1 MEKLSLIKH
10 FYLLL
15 LVVIV
20 IAFLANGTWA
30 QAQSESE
37 PNDRMEQ
44 ANEIRLDQTIEG
56 FFQKQD
62 DSDWYKLVVT
72 KPGKSIIQ
80 IELSA
85 VSGTDSFIEIY
96 NEEKDS
102 LVRADTGG
110 EGEPEKLTDIGV
122 IEGMYYVYVYGSEK
136 NETDPYKLST
146 QYIRSW
152 QEGHEFEINN
162 EIEYSNEMRSGE
174 PIKGKFQAMN
184 DQDWYKLVITESGKN
199 ILRIELS
206 AVPEVDSSLGIY
218 DADGD
223 SLKISDINP
232 EGQPE
237 CIVNMGVIEGTYY
250 INASV
255 SGGTKNETD
264 SYSLTALLIGPWK
277 EGQEFEV
284 NDDREQ
290 ANQLKLGMEVTGYA
304 HPWDDRDW
312 FTFTVPEPGID
323 LFVAELSEIPGA
335 DTSLQL
341 YDENDNLLKE
351 TNIGEEG
358 KKETLVRM
366 RMPAGRFFLSAYH
379 LGGNNAEIPYT
390 LLAKKWDKPAASDK
404 EIQEALGKALD
415 YLAYEQTE
423 EGFWTSE
430 ANNENAGIAG
440 LCLMAFIG
448 ADCVSKDYS
457 PNINRAID
465 FIKSKYHPSSDY
477 EPRSEDAARYGGLI
491 GEENPM
497 YEHGIA
503 TLALIETLVESSDY
517 SLEPMIDDALQLI
530 LRSQNTEHKPE
541 SLEGPVAPD
550 SQYYGGWRY
559 EPYSTD
565 ADLSVSGWQILALKA
580 ALNASLNVPEES
592 LSKASQFLRAC
603 FDEDEQ
609 AFSYMPGSRET
620 GCVRAGV
627 GALSLQLTGNPKD
640 PLIPFSMKYMLDNPP
655 VWNGEDPGAG
665 YPFYYWY
672 YGTRAMLNAGG
683 DDWRLWKKWMC
694 RLLVDNQNDMG
705 GWQGAQ
711 REKNRTIYTAAL
723 GALMLEL
730 CCGHLP
736 IYMRE
741 RVPRPGQVE
750 VLFEK
755 GAEKQAATSVE
766 LILDASN
773 SMWGQIQG
781 VSKIAIAKEVLEQ
794 IINGLPEEMNVGLRL
809 YGHRFGLNDQRA
821 CQDTELNV
829 PIGPINKA
837 QLIDIIEKIQPKGKT
852 PLVYSVLQAGNDF
865 QNIQRGNIILITDG
879 VESCDGDVDS
889 IAPALKKLGID
900 LKVHIVGFDIK
911 EAEARA
917 ELEAIAK
924 STEGTYLD
932 AKDSEELLSS
942 LEQTLTIEFEILD
955 KEGQVKAKGTVGGES
970 IRLMEGSYT
979 LRLLVDPVPFETA
992 ITIKPGQKSTLI
1004 LTKEQD
1010 KWKIKKPR

>member
-1 MEKLSLIKH
+1 MNMCKSMNRQFAPLCLFLLALIFLLSPDFIH
-10 FYLLL
+10 SQ
-15 LVVIV
+15 
-20 IAFLANGTWA
+20 T
-30 QAQSESE
+30 ESE

-44 ANEIRLDQTIEG
+44 ANEVHISETIEG
-56 FFQKQD
+56 FFQKEND
-62 DSDWYKLVVT
+62 ADWYRLVVSQA
-72 KPGKSIIQ
+72 GKNIIR
-80 IELSA
+80 IGVSA
-85 VSGTDSFIEIY
+85 VAGVDFNFEVYTEDK
-96 NEEKDS
+96 NL
-102 LVRADTGG
+102 LVERDTGG
-110 EGEPEKLTDIGV
+110 EGEPERLTELGV
-122 IEGMYYVYVYGSEK
+122 IEGIYYISVLGDRQ
-136 NETDPYKLST
+136 NETQPYKLDIEF
-146 QYIRSW
+146 IRSW

-162 EIEYSNEMRSGE
+162 RLEQANEIQLGE
-174 PIKGKFQAMN
+174 PIKGKFQAIS
-184 DQDWYKLVITESGKN
+184 DEDWYKLVITESGKN

-206 AVPEVDSSLGIY
+206 AVPEVDSYLSIY

-223 SLKISDINP
+223 HLKHSDRNP

-237 CIVNMGVIEGTYY
+237 SIVNLGVTEGTYF
-250 INASV
+250 IRASEG
-255 SGGTKNETD
+255 GGTKNETD
-264 SYSLTALLIGPWK
+264 SYSLTARLIGPWK

-290 ANQLKLGMEVTGYA
+290 ANQLKIGIEITGFA
-304 HPWDDRDW
+304 NPEDDRDW
-312 FTFTVPEPGID
+312 FTFTVAPPGID
-323 LFVAELSEIPGA
+323 IFVAELSEIPGVN
-335 DTSLQL
+335 TSLQL

-358 KKETLVRM
+358 EKETLVRM
-366 RMPAGRFFLSAYH
+366 RVPAGKYFLSAYH
-379 LGGNNAEIPYT
+379 YYGNNVDVPYT
-390 LLAKKWDKPAASDK
+390 FLVKEWNKPAAS
-404 EIQEALGKALD
+404 EQAIQNALGKALD
-415 YLAYEQTE
+415 YLAHEQTE
-423 EGFWTSE
+423 QGFWTSE
-430 ANNENAGIAG
+430 ANSENAGIAG
-440 LCLMAFIG
+440 LCLMAFVG

-477 EPRSEDAARYGGLI
+477 EPHSEDAAKYGGLI

-503 TLALIETLVESSDY
+503 TLALIETLVESNDY
-517 SLEPMIDDALQLI
+517 SLEPMIEDALQLI

-559 EPYSTD
+559 MPYSTD

-580 ALNASLNVPEES
+580 ALNASLNIPEES

-609 AFSYMPGSRET
+609 AFSYMPGSGET

-627 GALSLQLTGNPKD
+627 GALCLQLTGYPKD
-640 PLIPFSMKYMLDNPP
+640 PLIPFAMKYMLDNPP

-672 YGTRAMLNAGG
+672 YGTRVMLNAGG
-683 DDWRLWKKWMC
+683 DDWQLWKRWMC
-694 RLLVDNQNDMG
+694 RLLVDNQNDAG
-705 GWQGAQ
+705 SWQGAQ
-711 REKNRTIYTAAL
+711 REKNRTIYTTAL

-730 CCGHLP
+730 CCGHVP
-736 IYMRE
+736 VYMRE
-741 RVPRPGQVE
+741 RIPRPGKLE
-750 VLFEK
+750 VVFEK
-755 GAEKQAATSVE
+755 GAEKQAATNVE

-781 VSKIAIAKEVLEQ
+781 VAKIAVAKDVLEQ
-794 IINGLPEEMNVGLRL
+794 IINGLPDAMNVGLRL
-809 YGHRFGLNDQRA
+809 YGHRYGLNDRRA
-821 CQDTELNV
+821 CQDTELKV
-829 PIGPINKA
+829 PIGPIDKA
-837 QLIDIIEKIQPKGKT
+837 HLIDIIGTIQPKGKT

-865 QNIQRGNIILITDG
+865 KDIQNGSIILITDG
-879 VESCDGDVDS
+879 IESCNGDIHT
-889 IAPALKKLGID
+889 IAPALKETGIELKL
-900 LKVHIVGFDIK
+900 HIVGFDIK
-911 EAEARA
+911 EAEERA

-955 KEGQVKAKGTVGGES
+955 EEGQVKARGTVGGES

-979 LRLLVDPVPFETA
+979 LRLLVDPKPFEA
-992 ITIKPGQKSTLI
+992 GITVRPGQKTTII
-1004 LTKEQD
+1004 LAKE
-1010 KWKIKKPR
+1010 KEEWIIKK